1 MRFRRLVPPPTPY
14 PSNHAHACAPHPL
27 GSRPTSLTRYPCS
40 HLTRGL
46 ALTPRSTTHGRVPL
60 TRPAFLRLTPHAFTR
75 DTHHAFTRSL
85 PHAAHAYVTVKSPR
99 VCDPHPSRSRPPT
112 TARAPHA
119 PHAHLYAFA
128 HTTVAHAVRV
138 FVHVWTR
145 SHTRWLEFT
154 PDSRCTLSHG
164 RHNAQPVRFWLTC
177 SWLMALRPTRS

>member
-99 VCDPHPSRSRPPT
+99 VCDPT
-112 TARAPHA
+112 
-119 PHAHLYAFA
+119 LL
-128 HTTVAHAVRV
+128 AHAL
-138 FVHVWTR
+138 TR
-145 SHTRWLEFT
+145 HSFPHTGSSHTRSSHVAGASTLELVRER
-154 PDSRCTLSHG
+154 PRRRRSRGNGSLAH
-164 RHNAQPVRFWLTC
+164 A
-177 SWLMALRPTRS
+177 